1 MIQRSHRRSA
11 QLAILYPY
19 RWNNCCHTYGN
30 DGKGNT
36 GHVRVYQWDGS
47 TWIQKGADIDGEAAE
62 DRSGNSLSL
71 SSDGTT
77 VAIGAWDNDGNGFSY
92 ATGHVRV
99 CMGGMDRNGFREVV
113 T

>member
-1 MIQRSHRRSA
+1 MS
-11 QLAILYPY
+11 
-19 RWNNCCHTYGN
+19 
-30 DGKGNT
+30 
-36 GHVRVYQWDGS
+36 RVYEWDGS
-47 TWIQKGADIDGEAAE
+47 TWIQKGADIDGEATE

-71 SSDGTT
+71 SSDGI

-99 CMGGMDRNGFREVV
+99 LWVEWIEIFREVV